1 MLTNKMNLPEPIYNA
16 LKSDYQKKEIWK
28 DVVGYEGLYQVS
40 NYGRVKSLNY
50 SNQYKSF
57 VRNRI
62 LKLSTNHKGYVCVSI
77 GYKPRRTCT
86 VHRLV
91 AQAFIPN
98 PNKLPQVNHKDGNKQ
113 NNVVSNLEWCDN
125 DFNMNHAKING
136 LLNGRTNK
144 LKKQIEQYSLNDEFI
159 SKWASAKDVYQ
170 TLKISSSHIR
180 ECCRGERKTAGGF
193 KWRNADE
200 NN

>member
-1 MLTNKMNLPEPIYNA
+1 MNE
-16 LKSDYQKKEIWK
+16 EWK
-28 DVVGYEGLYQVS
+28 DVASYEGLYQVS
-40 NYGRVKSLNY
+40 SLGRVKSLTY
-50 SNQYKSF
+50 SNQYKRF
-57 VRNRI
+57 NRNKI
-62 LKLSTNHKGYVCVSI
+62 LKLTTNRKGYMCVGI
-77 GYKPRRTCT
+77 GYNPRRTCV

-91 AQAFIPN
+91 AEAFIPN
-98 PNKLPQVNHKDGNKQ
+98 PNNYPQVNHIDGNKK
-113 NNVVSNLEWCDN
+113 NNCVENLEWCDN

-136 LLNGRTNK
+136 LLNSRTNK